1 MHAAVSLAL
10 GQQLELRRTLLDD
23 ARGRFVQP
31 LQRGQDLHVARRRG
45 TSERQRDVDALRD
58 VVRRAVDSVQQK
70 LRRGFAEMEEREQ
83 IEAHP
88 HLLRFVEA
96 RQQLSLPRAALL
108 ANRRHE
114 LHRALE
120 SRGSGAAEDFCPQ
133 LDDAPQEQQIPAQ
146 LPVVK
151 AAKARA

>member
-58 VVRRAVDSVQQK
+58 VVRRTVDSVQQK
-70 LRRGFAEMEEREQ
+70 LRRGFAT
-83 IEAHP
+83 I
-88 HLLRFVEA
+88 
-96 RQQLSLPRAALL
+96 
-108 ANRRHE
+108 
-114 LHRALE
+114 
-120 SRGSGAAEDFCPQ
+120 
-133 LDDAPQEQQIPAQ
+133 
-146 LPVVK
+146 
-151 AAKARA
+151 